1 PEYQNTPVILREY
14 ADLLLEKRDYS
25 KSEKYYKAAYKSGL
39 HDERILVGLGGALR
53 GNGKPKAALPFM
65 EDAYRR
71 QPTDRLAFEL
81 AKLYQKLGRNEKAL
95 ELLNRISP
103 ERAAK

>member
-1 PEYQNTPVILREY
+1 L
-14 ADLLLEKRDYS
+14 
-25 KSEKYYKAAYKSGL
+25 KSEKYYKTAYKSGL
-39 HDERILVGLGGALR
+39 CDERLLVGLGGALR
-53 GNGKPKAALPFM
+53 GNGKSKEALPLM
-65 EDAYRR
+65 QHAYKR